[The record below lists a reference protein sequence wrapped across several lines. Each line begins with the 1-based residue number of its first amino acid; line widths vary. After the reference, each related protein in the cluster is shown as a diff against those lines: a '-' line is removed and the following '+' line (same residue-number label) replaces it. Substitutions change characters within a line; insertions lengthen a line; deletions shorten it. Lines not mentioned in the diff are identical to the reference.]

1 MWKSS
6 NWWFSKAVQRAAW
19 ENSRALLGYGLAR
32 ISICRFLKGA
42 FLHAQGFISND
53 PMTQHT
59 SALIM
64 EVSSLA
70 RAKKGE
76 FLTNYWKAGEN
87 MGWFS
92 GKSFFSWKRTIT
104 TASGLADAVSWAAQK
119 PQQENRNGE
128 NISTETLKLLCHKN
142 NWQKLPEL
150 EIKGRLQ
157 NGQWQALSPRR
168 TEPCGE
174 ADEASGS
181 LPGSYSRIEK
191 LTLFNFSQFKHSCG
205 F

>member
-1 MWKSS
+1 MKR
-6 NWWFSKAVQRAAW
+6 WFSIPVMSQDKTIRPRHNEVEEECGKAQTDDLVRQC
-19 ENSRALLGYGLAR
+19 NGLPGKIPELCWDMGMTR
-32 ISICRFLKGA
+32 TSICCFPKGA
-42 FLHAQGFISND
+42 FLHAQGFISSD

-64 EVSSLA
+64 EVSSLG
-70 RAKKGE
+70 RAKKRE

-92 GKSFFSWKRTIT
+92 GNSFFSWKHTIT
-104 TASGLADAVSWAAQK
+104 TASGLADAVSWASQK
-119 PQQENRNGE
+119 PQHENKNGE

-157 NGQWQALSPRR
+157 NRKWQALSTRR

-174 ADEASGS
+174 AD
-181 LPGSYSRIEK
+181 
-191 LTLFNFSQFKHSCG
+191 
-205 F
+205 